1 MYRVVAYTIQV
12 NEQLYQTKAFIIV
25 AGSNPAYDQAR
36 KENFDKR
43 LITSD
48 QIFELENLPQSLAVI
63 GIGSL
68 QSS

>member
-1 MYRVVAYTIQV
+1 M
-12 NEQLYQTKAFIIV
+12 NEQLYQAKAFIIV

-48 QIFELENLPQSLAVI
+48 QIFELESLPQS
-63 GIGSL
+63 
-68 QSS
+68 